1 MQNPLH
7 CSHHLYHPRIL
18 YNKNMNQSFSDRYAW
33 LGQATHTVLAKNPSP
48 CCSSLLPTPNTK
60 VKKKKDVYIAPFEG
74 GASRGSY
81 VSQGVRPERVPA
93 GAGESLSFCSFCPS
107 SVPLPGYS
115 TPSRDGCHKHS
126 LYWLNISYLSIW
138 RSLSHCLSLTNV
150 WHYYIGRKVL
160 PGLTEWIWCPDRS

>member
-1 MQNPLH
+1 MKEDLSLQVLPL
-7 CSHHLYHPRIL
+7 SYSI
-18 YNKNMNQSFSDRYAW
+18 
-33 LGQATHTVLAKNPSP
+33 
-48 CCSSLLPTPNTK
+48 SLLPLTVLSVGEGLKTLCEGKAVK
-60 VKKKKDVYIAPFEG
+60 VVDQKSVYIAPFEG

-115 TPSRDGCHKHS
+115 TPSRNGCHKHS

-138 RSLSHCLSLTNV
+138 KSLSHCLSLTNV

-160 PGLTEWIWCPDRS
+160 PGLTEWIWCPHRS